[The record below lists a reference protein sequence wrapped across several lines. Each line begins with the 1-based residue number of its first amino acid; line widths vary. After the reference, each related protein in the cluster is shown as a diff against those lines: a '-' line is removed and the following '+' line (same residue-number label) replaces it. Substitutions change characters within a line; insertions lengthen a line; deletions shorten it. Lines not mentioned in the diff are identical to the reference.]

1 VNGME
6 YIQAKKYD
14 FEEVNGMS
22 LNQLNQHYK
31 LYEGY
36 VNKTNEIWT
45 ILNEN
50 KLYENPNPTFSDTRS
65 LMLGQSY
72 SVDGVKLHE
81 LYFSNLIGGN
91 NKPYGDILNEI
102 QKKYG
107 SYEFFKDRFKDVG
120 LSMRGW
126 VVLSIDPLDNNL
138 HIYGLDAHDVG
149 TVLMA
154 YPLLVMDV
162 YEHAYMIDFG
172 IDRKKYIDVFMKNIN
187 WDVVNER
194 FMNYKKINKDFPRKY
209 RSTSDKINI
218 EKMYGWANYCKD

>member
-1 VNGME
+1 ME

-14 FEEVNGMS
+14 FEDINGIT

-36 VNKTNEIWT
+36 VSKVNEIWT
-45 ILNEN
+45 ILDEN
-50 KLYENPNPTFSDTRS
+50 KLYENPNTTYSKTRS

-72 SVDGVKLHE
+72 AVDGVKLHE
-81 LYFSNLIGGN
+81 LYFSNLGGGN
-91 NKPYGDILNEI
+91 NMPYGDILNKI

-107 SYEFFKDRFKDVG
+107 TYEFFKKRFKNIG

-126 VVLSIDPLDNNL
+126 VVLSIDSLDDSL

-149 TVLMA
+149 TVLMS

-172 IDRKKYIDVFMKNIN
+172 IDRNKYIDVFIDNIN
-187 WDVVNER
+187 WDIVNER
-194 FMNYKKINKDFPRKY
+194 FINYKNMNKDFSRKY
-209 RSTSDKINI
+209 RSACDEINI
-218 EKMYGWANYCKD
+218 DKMYCWADYCKD

>member
-1 VNGME
+1 ME

-14 FEEVNGMS
+14 FEDVNGMT

-36 VNKTNEIWT
+36 VNKVNEIWT
-45 ILNEN
+45 ILGEN
-50 KLYENPNPTFSDTRS
+50 KLYENPNTTYSETRS

-72 SVDGVKLHE
+72 AVDGVKLHE
-81 LYFSNLIGGN
+81 LYFSNLVGGN
-91 NKPYGDILNEI
+91 NLPYGDILNQI

-107 SYEFFKDRFKDVG
+107 SYEFFTKRLKNVG

-126 VVLSIDPLDNNL
+126 VVLSIDSLDNNL

-149 TVLMA
+149 TVLMS

-172 IDRKKYIDVFMKNIN
+172 IDRNKYIDVFIENIN

-194 FMNYKKINKDFPRKY
+194 FMNYKKMTKDIPRKY
-209 RSTSDKINI
+209 RCISDEINI
-218 EKMYGWANYCKD
+218 DKVYGWANYCKD

>member
-1 VNGME
+1 ME

-14 FEEVNGMS
+14 FEDINGMT
-22 LNQLNQHYK
+22 LKQLSQHYK

-36 VNKTNEIWT
+36 VNKVNEIWT

-50 KLYENPNPTFSDTRS
+50 KLYENPNTTYSDTRS

-72 SVDGVKLHE
+72 AVDGVKLHE
-81 LYFSNLIGGN
+81 LYFSNLGGGN
-91 NKPYGDILNEI
+91 NMPYGDILNEI

-107 SYEFFKDRFKDVG
+107 SYEFFKERFKNIG

-126 VVLSIDPLDNNL
+126 VVLSIDSLDNNL
-138 HIYGLDAHDVG
+138 HIYGLDEHDVG
-149 TVLMA
+149 AVLMS

-172 IDRKKYIDVFMKNIN
+172 IDRKKYIGVFIENIN
-187 WDVVNER
+187 WDIVNER
-194 FMNYKKINKDFPRKY
+194 LSNYKKINKDFPRKY
-209 RSTSDKINI
+209 RCIPDEINI
-218 EKMYGWANYCKD
+218 EKTYGWANYCKD